1 MRREVD
7 VGNFDFLLNNKNYKD
22 FAEACVDA
30 ERSLIIST
38 VNAASATRRALEL
51 AVKWVYKVDTDLS
64 LPYRDNLSSLTRHKD
79 FVDIIDP
86 GLDELILYI
95 IKLGNLATHTNKK
108 IDKQKAVASL
118 RNLFAFVDWIDYCY
132 GDAYVE
138 RTYNEG
144 LIPSLDSVRE
154 KINKSET
161 EELARKREEEVDKAL
176 VDQREETPDNLQ
188 EKLVDNKNKNQK
200 DVNLTY
206 KIDPRTEAL
215 TRKEFIDVD
224 LELAGWQINK
234 NVLFEVEIDG
244 MPNTSGKGYVDYVL
258 YGKDG
263 LPLALVEAKK
273 TSVDPKA
280 GAHQALLYA
289 ECLEKKYGRR
299 PFYFNS
305 NGFVTWFTDDESQ
318 RIVSGFYSQDD
329 LQRLMDR
336 RHLARSLATYF
347 INDDITNRYYQR
359 DAVDATIEAL
369 RNKRRSALLVMATGT
384 GKTRTAISIVD
395 ILTRANAVTNI
406 LFLADRTA
414 LVNQAMRN
422 FNSLLPDL
430 SLANLTEAKK
440 NSKDIK
446 TSRMIFSTYQ
456 TMINSIDNVLD
467 DKGDRLF
474 TVGHFDLIIIDE
486 AHRSIYQRYKDVF
499 DYFDAKVIGL
509 TATPRDDIDRNTYEI
524 FHLEDNAPTYAYEY
538 EEAVR
543 DGYLVPY
550 NRIEAVLEFPSEG
563 IDYGS
568 LSPEEK
574 ERFNQIFGPESEG
587 LDISGSAI
595 NKWVFSQSTIDLV
608 INHFM
613 ERGIRDSS
621 GNEIGKT
628 IVFAKNQIHAD
639 LIKERFD
646 ILYPEKGPEYAEVIT
661 HTVTYAQDLIDRFSV
676 KDKLPQIA
684 ISVNMLDTGIDVP
697 EVVNLVF
704 FKDMFSKIM
713 FMQMIGR
720 GTRLCK
726 DLFGPGLYKKDFL
739 IFDYGGNFERFT
751 NGAPIVNPPLMKS
764 LTERIFATKSKIVKE
779 LQNLKYQ
786 EDAYKELRS
795 DFVGEL
801 LNEIRVLNTKS
812 FRVRKHIE
820 SVVKYKKIESWTSLN
835 NEDISLLEDEVAPL
849 IIPSKDHELTQRFDV
864 YVLSLGLAILE
875 GGTNTGLIRIIRESC
890 QELAKHGSIPAVAQ
904 ERNLIIDVGGEE
916 YWKDINL
923 VKLEDMRLR
932 IRDLLPI
939 IEGGPKS
946 KYFVDFED
954 TILSIE
960 EHGTEFF
967 ANDLSSYKEKV
978 ENYIKL
984 SVKDDKVLQKIYR
997 NEKLSHDDIAS
1008 IEKILWQDLG
1018 TREDYEKEFGDM
1030 KILRLIRKI
1039 NGLDEEAVRQAF
1051 ADFHKSTNLNY
1062 IQSRFLS
1069 TVMDYIMKNG
1079 YLDLR
1084 DFQNEPFK
1092 SLGSISKI
1100 FDENRNDLN
1109 SILNIIKE
1117 INYYADVA

>member
-1 MRREVD
+1 M
-7 VGNFDFLLNNKNYKD
+7 GNFDFLLNNKNYKD
-22 FAEACVDA
+22 FAEAYVDA

-38 VNAASATRRALEL
+38 INAASATRRALEL

-79 FVDIIDP
+79 FIDIIDP

-132 GDAYVE
+132 GDSYVE
-138 RTYNEG
+138 RTYDER

-154 KINKSET
+154 KIKKSET
-161 EELARKREEEVDKAL
+161 EELNRKMEEEVDKSL
-176 VDQREETPDNLQ
+176 VDQREETPDDLQ
-188 EKLVDNKNKNQK
+188 EKLVENKNKNQNNS
-200 DVNLTY
+200 DITY
-206 KIDPRTEAL
+206 KIDPRTETL

-234 NVLFEVEIDG
+234 NVIFEVEIDG

-258 YGKDG
+258 YGEDG

-280 GAHQALLYA
+280 GVHQAHLYA
-289 ECLEKKYGRR
+289 ECLEKKYGRK

-318 RIVSGFYSQDD
+318 RLVSGFYSQDD
-329 LQRLMDR
+329 LQRIMDR
-336 RHLARSLATYF
+336 RHLKKSLASYS

-359 DAVDATIEAL
+359 DAVDASIEAF
-369 RNKRRSALLVMATGT
+369 RNNRRSALLVMATGT

-395 ILTRANAVTNI
+395 ILTKANAVTNI

-422 FNSLLPDL
+422 FNSLLPNL
-430 SLANLTEAKK
+430 SIANLTEAKK
-440 NSKDIK
+440 NSKDIRS
-446 TSRMIFSTYQ
+446 SRMIFSTYQ

-499 DYFDAKVIGL
+499 EYFDAKVLGL

-524 FHLEDNAPTYAYEY
+524 FHLENNAPTYAYEY

-550 NRIEAVLEFPSEG
+550 NRIETVLEFPSDG
-563 IDYGS
+563 IDYDD
-568 LSPEEK
+568 LPPEEK
-574 ERFNQIFGPESEG
+574 ERFNQIFGPESEDI
-587 LDISGSAI
+587 DISGSDI
-595 NKWVFSQSTIDLV
+595 NRWVYSQSTIDIV
-608 INHFM
+608 IEQFM
-613 ERGIRDSS
+613 ERGIKNSS

-628 IVFAKNQIHAD
+628 IVFAKNQLHAE

-646 ILYPEKGPEYAEVIT
+646 ILYPEKGPEYAQVIT

-676 KDKLPQIA
+676 KDKLPQVA

-704 FKDMFSKIM
+704 FKDLFSRIM

-726 DLFGPGLYKKDFL
+726 DLFGPGLDKKDFL
-739 IFDYGGNFERFT
+739 IFDYGGNFKRFT
-751 NGAPIVNPPLMKS
+751 DGSPVVNPPLVKS
-764 LTERIFATKSKIVKE
+764 LSERIFASKVKIVMA

-786 EDAYKELRS
+786 EDSYKKIRDDYVSELI
-795 DFVGEL
+795 
-801 LNEIRVLNTKS
+801 NEIRALDTNS
-812 FRVRKHIE
+812 FRVRKRIE
-820 SVVKYKKIESWTSLN
+820 VVSKFKKMEAWTNLN
-835 NEDISLLEDEVAPL
+835 NKDILQLEDEVAL
-849 IIPSKDHELTQRFDV
+849 IIIPPKDHEMIQRFDLS
-864 YVLSLGLAILE
+864 VLSLALAILE
-875 GGTNTGLIRIIRESC
+875 GGTSKSLIRLIRETC
-890 QELAKHGSIPAVAQ
+890 NDIMKHGNIPAVSD
-904 ERNLIIDVGGEE
+904 EKDFIIEVAGEDF
-916 YWKDINL
+916 WKDIDFL
-923 VKLEDMRLR
+923 KLEDMRLR
-932 IRDLLPI
+932 IRNLVPL
-939 IEGGPKS
+939 IEDGPKF
-946 KYFVDFED
+946 KYYVDFED
-954 TILSIE
+954 TIISVE

-978 ENYIKL
+978 ENYIKI
-984 SVKDDKVLQKIYR
+984 SVKDDEVLQKIYR
-997 NEKLSHDDIAS
+997 NEILSQDDIS
-1008 IEKILWQDLG
+1008 SLEKILWQDLG

-1030 KILRLIRKI
+1030 KILKLIRKI
-1039 NGLDEEAVRQAF
+1039 NGLDEEAVRKAF
-1051 ADFHKSTNLNY
+1051 ADFHKSTKLNY
-1062 IQSRFLS
+1062 IQSKFLS
-1069 TVMDYIMKNG
+1069 TVMEYIMKNG
-1079 YLDLR
+1079 YLDPR

-1092 SLGSISKI
+1092 NLGSISKI
-1100 FDENRNDLN
+1100 FEDNRNDLN
-1109 SILNIIKE
+1109 SILGIIRE
-1117 INYYADVA
+1117 INYNSEVA

>member
-1 MRREVD
+1 M
-7 VGNFDFLLNNKNYKD
+7 GNFDFLLNNKNYKD

-38 VNAASATRRALEL
+38 INAASATRRALEL

-79 FVDIIDP
+79 FIDIIDP

-132 GDAYVE
+132 GDSYVE
-138 RTYNEG
+138 RTYDEG

-154 KINKSET
+154 KLNKSET
-161 EELARKREEEVDKAL
+161 EDLNRKREEEVDKAL
-176 VDQREETPDNLQ
+176 VDQRQETPDDLQ
-188 EKLVDNKNKNQK
+188 EKLVENKNKNQNNS
-200 DVNLTY
+200 DILY

-234 NVLFEVEIDG
+234 NVIFEVEIDG

-258 YGKDG
+258 YGEDG

-280 GAHQALLYA
+280 GAHQALLYV

-318 RIVSGFYSQDD
+318 RLVSGFYSQDD

-336 RHLARSLATYF
+336 RHLKKSLASYS

-359 DAVDATIEAL
+359 DAVDASIEAF
-369 RNKRRSALLVMATGT
+369 RNNRRSALLVMATGT

-395 ILTRANAVTNI
+395 ILTKANAVTNI

-440 NSKDIK
+440 NSKDIRS
-446 TSRMIFSTYQ
+446 SRMIFSTYQ

-499 DYFDAKVIGL
+499 EYFDAKVLGL

-524 FHLEDNAPTYAYEY
+524 FHLEDNDPTYAYEY
-538 EEAVR
+538 EEAVK

-550 NRIEAVLEFPSEG
+550 NRIETVLEFPSEG
-563 IDYGS
+563 IHYS
-568 LSPEEK
+568 NLTPEEK
-574 ERFNQIFGPESEG
+574 ERFDGIFGPDDEG
-587 LDISGSAI
+587 FDISGSDV
-595 NKWVFSQSTIDLV
+595 NRWVYSISTVDIV
-608 INHFM
+608 INDLM
-613 ERGIRDSS
+613 ERGIKNSS

-628 IVFAKNQIHAD
+628 IVFAKNQLHAE

-646 ILYPEKGPEYAEVIT
+646 ILYPEKGPEYAQVIT
-661 HTVTYAQDLIDRFSV
+661 HIVTYAQDLIDRFSV
-676 KDKLPQIA
+676 KDKLPQVA

-704 FKDMFSKIM
+704 FKDLFSRIM

-726 DLFGPGLYKKDFL
+726 DLFGPGLDKKDFL
-739 IFDYGGNFERFT
+739 IFDYGGNFKRFT
-751 NGAPIVNPPLMKS
+751 DGSPVVNPPLVKS
-764 LTERIFATKSKIVKE
+764 LSERIFASKVKIVMI

-786 EDAYKELRS
+786 EDSYKKIRDDYVSELI
-795 DFVGEL
+795 
-801 LNEIRVLNTKS
+801 NEIRALDTNS
-812 FRVRKHIE
+812 FRVRKRIE
-820 SVVKYKKIESWTSLN
+820 VVSKFKKMEAWTNLN
-835 NEDISLLEDEVAPL
+835 NQDILQLEDEVAPI
-849 IIPSKDHELTQRFDV
+849 IIPPKDHEMIQRFDLS
-864 YVLSLGLAILE
+864 VLSLALAILE
-875 GGTNTGLIRIIRESC
+875 GGTSKSLIRLIRETC
-890 QELAKHGSIPAVAQ
+890 NDIMKHGNISAVFD
-904 ERNLIIDVGGEE
+904 EKDFIIDVAGEDF
-916 YWKDINL
+916 WKDIDFL
-923 VKLEDMRLR
+923 KLEDMRLR
-932 IRDLLPI
+932 IRNLVPL
-939 IEGGPKS
+939 IEVGPKS
-946 KYFVDFED
+946 KYYVDFED
-954 TILSIE
+954 TIISVE

-967 ANDLSSYKEKV
+967 ANDLSSYREKV
-978 ENYIKL
+978 ENYIKI
-984 SVKDDKVLQKIYR
+984 SVKDDEVLQKIYR
-997 NEKLSHDDIAS
+997 NEILSHDDIS
-1008 IEKILWQDLG
+1008 SLEKILWQDLG

-1030 KILRLIRKI
+1030 
-1039 NGLDEEAVRQAF
+1039 
-1051 ADFHKSTNLNY
+1051 
-1062 IQSRFLS
+1062 
-1069 TVMDYIMKNG
+1069 
-1079 YLDLR
+1079 
-1084 DFQNEPFK
+1084 
-1092 SLGSISKI
+1092 
-1100 FDENRNDLN
+1100 
-1109 SILNIIKE
+1109 
-1117 INYYADVA
+1117 

>member
-1 MRREVD
+1 M
-7 VGNFDFLLNNKNYKD
+7 GNFDFLLNNKNYKD

-38 VNAASATRRALEL
+38 INAASATRRALEL

-79 FVDIIDP
+79 FIDIIDP

-132 GDAYVE
+132 GDSYVE
-138 RTYNEG
+138 RTYDEG
-144 LIPSLDSVRE
+144 LIPSLDRVRE
-154 KINKSET
+154 KLNKSET
-161 EELARKREEEVDKAL
+161 EDLNRKREEEVDKAL
-176 VDQREETPDNLQ
+176 VDQRQETPDDLQ
-188 EKLVDNKNKNQK
+188 EKLVENKNKNQNNS
-200 DVNLTY
+200 DITY

-234 NVLFEVEIDG
+234 NVIFEVEIDG

-258 YGKDG
+258 YGEDG

-273 TSVDPKA
+273 TSVDPKS
-280 GAHQALLYA
+280 GAHQAHLYA

-318 RIVSGFYSQDD
+318 RLVSGFYSQDD
-329 LQRLMDR
+329 LQRMMDR
-336 RHLARSLATYF
+336 RHLKKSLVIYS

-359 DAVDATIEAL
+359 DAVDASIEAF
-369 RNKRRSALLVMATGT
+369 RNNRRSALLVMATGT

-395 ILTRANAVTNI
+395 ILTKANAVTNI

-440 NSKDIK
+440 NSKDIRS
-446 TSRMIFSTYQ
+446 SRMIFSTYQ

-499 DYFDAKVIGL
+499 EYFDAKVLGL

-543 DGYLVPY
+543 HGYLVPY
-550 NRIEAVLEFPSEG
+550 NRIETVLEFPSDG
-563 IDYGS
+563 IDYDD
-568 LSPEEK
+568 LPPEEK
-574 ERFNQIFGPESEG
+574 ERFNQIFGPESEDI
-587 LDISGSAI
+587 DISGSDI
-595 NKWVFSQSTIDLV
+595 NRWVYSQSTIDIV
-608 INHFM
+608 IEQFM
-613 ERGIRDSS
+613 ERGIKNSS

-628 IVFAKNQIHAD
+628 IVFAKNQLHAE

-646 ILYPEKGPEYAEVIT
+646 ILYPEKGPEYAQVIT

-676 KDKLPQIA
+676 KDKLPQVA

-704 FKDMFSKIM
+704 FKDLFSRIM

-726 DLFGPGLYKKDFL
+726 DLFGPGLDKKDFL
-739 IFDYGGNFERFT
+739 IFDYGGNFKRFT
-751 NGAPIVNPPLMKS
+751 DGSPVVNPPLVKS
-764 LTERIFATKSKIVKE
+764 LSERIFASKVKIVMA

-786 EDAYKELRS
+786 EDSYKKIRNEYVNELI
-795 DFVGEL
+795 
-801 LNEIRVLNTKS
+801 NEIRALDTNS
-812 FRVRKHIE
+812 FRVRKRIE
-820 SVVKYKKIESWTSLN
+820 VVSKFKKMEAWTNLN
-835 NEDISLLEDEVAPL
+835 NQDILQLEDEVAPI
-849 IIPSKDHELTQRFDV
+849 IIPPKDHEMIQRFDLS
-864 YVLSLGLAILE
+864 VLSLALAILE
-875 GGTNTGLIRIIRESC
+875 GGTSKSLIRLIRDTC
-890 QELAKHGSIPAVAQ
+890 NDIMKHGNIPAVFD
-904 ERNLIIDVGGEE
+904 EKDFITDVAGEDF
-916 YWKDINL
+916 WKDIDFL
-923 VKLEDMRLR
+923 KLEDMRMR
-932 IRDLLPI
+932 IRNLVPL
-939 IEGGPKS
+939 IEDGPKF
-946 KYFVDFED
+946 KYYVDFED
-954 TILSIE
+954 TIISVE

-967 ANDLSSYKEKV
+967 ANDLSSY
-978 ENYIKL
+978 
-984 SVKDDKVLQKIYR
+984 
-997 NEKLSHDDIAS
+997 
-1008 IEKILWQDLG
+1008 
-1018 TREDYEKEFGDM
+1018 
-1030 KILRLIRKI
+1030 
-1039 NGLDEEAVRQAF
+1039 
-1051 ADFHKSTNLNY
+1051 
-1062 IQSRFLS
+1062 
-1069 TVMDYIMKNG
+1069 
-1079 YLDLR
+1079 
-1084 DFQNEPFK
+1084 
-1092 SLGSISKI
+1092 
-1100 FDENRNDLN
+1100 
-1109 SILNIIKE
+1109 
-1117 INYYADVA
+1117 

>member
-1 MRREVD
+1 M
-7 VGNFDFLLNNKNYKD
+7 GNFDFLLNNKNYKD

-38 VNAASATRRALEL
+38 INAASATRRALEL

-79 FVDIIDP
+79 FIDIIDP

-132 GDAYVE
+132 GDSYVE
-138 RTYNEG
+138 RTYDEG
-144 LIPSLDSVRE
+144 LIPSLDRVRE
-154 KINKSET
+154 KLNKSET
-161 EELARKREEEVDKAL
+161 EDLNRKREEEVDKAL
-176 VDQREETPDNLQ
+176 VDQRQETPDDLQ
-188 EKLVDNKNKNQK
+188 EKLVENKNKNQNNS
-200 DVNLTY
+200 DITY

-234 NVLFEVEIDG
+234 NVIFEVEIDG

-258 YGKDG
+258 YGEDG

-273 TSVDPKA
+273 TSVDPKS
-280 GAHQALLYA
+280 GAHQAHLYA

-318 RIVSGFYSQDD
+318 RLVSGFYSQDD
-329 LQRLMDR
+329 LQRMMDR
-336 RHLARSLATYF
+336 RHLKKSLVIYS

-359 DAVDATIEAL
+359 DAVDASIEAF
-369 RNKRRSALLVMATGT
+369 RNDRRSALLVMATGT

-395 ILTRANAVTNI
+395 ILTKANAVTNI

-440 NSKDIK
+440 NSKDIRS
-446 TSRMIFSTYQ
+446 SRMIFSTYQ

-499 DYFDAKVIGL
+499 EYFDAKVLGL

-543 DGYLVPY
+543 HGYLVPY
-550 NRIEAVLEFPSEG
+550 NRIETVLEFPSDG
-563 IDYGS
+563 IDYDD
-568 LSPEEK
+568 LPPEEK
-574 ERFNQIFGPESEG
+574 ERFNQIFGPESEDI
-587 LDISGSAI
+587 DISGSDI
-595 NKWVFSQSTIDLV
+595 NRWVYSQSTIDIV
-608 INHFM
+608 IEQFM
-613 ERGIRDSS
+613 ERGIKNSS

-628 IVFAKNQIHAD
+628 IVFAKNQLHAE

-646 ILYPEKGPEYAEVIT
+646 ILYPEKGPEYAQVIT

-676 KDKLPQIA
+676 KDKLPQVA

-704 FKDMFSKIM
+704 FKDLFSRIM

-726 DLFGPGLYKKDFL
+726 DLFGPGLDKKDFL
-739 IFDYGGNFERFT
+739 IFDYGGNFKRFT
-751 NGAPIVNPPLMKS
+751 DGSPTVNPPLVKS
-764 LTERIFATKSKIVKE
+764 LSERIFTSKVKIAMA

-786 EDAYKELRS
+786 EDSYKKIRNEYVNELI
-795 DFVGEL
+795 
-801 LNEIRVLNTKS
+801 NEIRALDTNS
-812 FRVRKHIE
+812 FRVRKRIE
-820 SVVKYKKIESWTSLN
+820 VVSKFKKMEAWTNLN
-835 NEDISLLEDEVAPL
+835 NQDILQLEDEVAPI
-849 IIPSKDHELTQRFDV
+849 IIPPKDHEMIQRFDLS
-864 YVLSLGLAILE
+864 VLSLALAILE
-875 GGTNTGLIRIIRESC
+875 GGTSKSLIRLIRETC
-890 QELAKHGSIPAVAQ
+890 NDIMKHGNIPAVFD
-904 ERNLIIDVGGEE
+904 EKDFIIDVAGEDF
-916 YWKDINL
+916 WKDIDFL
-923 VKLEDMRLR
+923 KLEDMRLR
-932 IRDLLPI
+932 IRNLVPL
-939 IEGGPKS
+939 IEDGPKS
-946 KYFVDFED
+946 KYYVDFED
-954 TILSIE
+954 TIISVE

-978 ENYIKL
+978 ENYIKI
-984 SVKDDKVLQKIYR
+984 SVKDDEVLQKIYR
-997 NEKLSHDDIAS
+997 NEILSQDDIS
-1008 IEKILWQDLG
+1008 SLEKILWQDLG
-1018 TREDYEKEFGDM
+1018 TRE
-1030 KILRLIRKI
+1030 
-1039 NGLDEEAVRQAF
+1039 AVSYT
-1051 ADFHKSTNLNY
+1051 HLTLPTS
-1062 IQSRFLS
+1062 
-1069 TVMDYIMKNG
+1069 
-1079 YLDLR
+1079 DL
-1084 DFQNEPFK
+1084 
-1092 SLGSISKI
+1092 
-1100 FDENRNDLN
+1100 
-1109 SILNIIKE
+1109 
-1117 INYYADVA
+1117 V

>member
-1 MRREVD
+1 M
-7 VGNFDFLLNNKNYKD
+7 GNFDFLLNNKNYKD

-38 VNAASATRRALEL
+38 INAASATRRALEL

-79 FVDIIDP
+79 FIDIIDP

-132 GDAYVE
+132 GDSYVE
-138 RTYNEG
+138 RTYDEG

-154 KINKSET
+154 KLKKSET
-161 EELARKREEEVDKAL
+161 EDLNRKREEEVDKAL
-176 VDQREETPDNLQ
+176 VDQRQETPDDLQ
-188 EKLVDNKNKNQK
+188 EKLVENKNKNQNNS
-200 DVNLTY
+200 DIAY

-234 NVLFEVEIDG
+234 NVIFEVEIDG

-280 GAHQALLYA
+280 GAHQAHLYA

-318 RIVSGFYSQDD
+318 RLVSGFYSQDD

-336 RHLARSLATYF
+336 RHLKKSLAIYS

-359 DAVDATIEAL
+359 DAVDASIEAF
-369 RNKRRSALLVMATGT
+369 RNNRRSALLVMATGT

-395 ILTRANAVTNI
+395 ILTKANAVTNI

-440 NSKDIK
+440 NSKDIRS
-446 TSRMIFSTYQ
+446 SRMIFSTYQ

-499 DYFDAKVIGL
+499 EYFDAKVLGL

-524 FHLEDNAPTYAYEY
+524 FHLEDNDPTYAYEY
-538 EEAVR
+538 EEAVK

-550 NRIEAVLEFPSEG
+550 NRIETFLEFPSEG
-563 IDYGS
+563 IHYS
-568 LSPEEK
+568 NLTPEEK
-574 ERFNQIFGPESEG
+574 ERFDGIFGPDDEG
-587 LDISGSAI
+587 FDISGSDV
-595 NKWVFSQSTIDLV
+595 NRWVYSISTVDIV
-608 INHFM
+608 INDLM
-613 ERGIRDSS
+613 ERGIKNSS

-628 IVFAKNQIHAD
+628 IVFAKNQLHAE

-646 ILYPEKGPEYAEVIT
+646 ILYPEKGPEYAQVIT

-676 KDKLPQIA
+676 KDKLPQVA

-704 FKDMFSKIM
+704 FKDLFSRIM

-726 DLFGPGLYKKDFL
+726 DLFGPGLDKKDFL
-739 IFDYGGNFERFT
+739 IFDYGGNFKRFT
-751 NGAPIVNPPLMKS
+751 DGSPTVNPPLVKS
-764 LTERIFATKSKIVKE
+764 LSERIFASKVKIVMI

-786 EDAYKELRS
+786 EDSYKKIRDDYVSELI
-795 DFVGEL
+795 
-801 LNEIRVLNTKS
+801 NEIRALDTNS
-812 FRVRKHIE
+812 FRVRKRIE
-820 SVVKYKKIESWTSLN
+820 VVSKFKKMEAWTNLN
-835 NEDISLLEDEVAPL
+835 NQDILQLEDEVAPI
-849 IIPSKDHELTQRFDV
+849 IIPPKDHEMIQRFDLS
-864 YVLSLGLAILE
+864 VLSLALAILE
-875 GGTNTGLIRIIRESC
+875 GGTSKSLIRLIRETC
-890 QELAKHGSIPAVAQ
+890 NDIMKHGNISAVFD
-904 ERNLIIDVGGEE
+904 EKDFIIDVAGEDF
-916 YWKDINL
+916 WKDIDFL
-923 VKLEDMRLR
+923 KLEDMRLR
-932 IRDLLPI
+932 IRHLVPL
-939 IEGGPKS
+939 IEVGPKS
-946 KYFVDFED
+946 KYYVDFED
-954 TILSIE
+954 TIISVE

-978 ENYIKL
+978 ENYIKI
-984 SVKDDKVLQKIYR
+984 SVKDDEVLQKIYR
-997 NEKLSHDDIAS
+997 NEILSQDDIS
-1008 IEKILWQDLG
+1008 SLEKILWQNLG

-1030 KILRLIRKI
+1030 KILKLIRKI
-1039 NGLDEEAVRQAF
+1039 NGLDEEAVRKAF
-1051 ADFHKSTNLNY
+1051 ADFHKSTKLNY
-1062 IQSRFLS
+1062 IQSKFLS
-1069 TVMDYIMKNG
+1069 TVMEYIMKNG
-1079 YLDLR
+1079 YLDPR

-1100 FDENRNDLN
+1100 FEDNRNDLN
-1109 SILNIIKE
+1109 SILGIIRE
-1117 INYYADVA
+1117 INYNSEVA

>member
-1 MRREVD
+1 M
-7 VGNFDFLLNNKNYKD
+7 GNFDFLLNNKNYKD

-38 VNAASATRRALEL
+38 INAASATRRALEL

-79 FVDIIDP
+79 FIDIIDP

-132 GDAYVE
+132 GDSYVE
-138 RTYNEG
+138 RTYDEG

-154 KINKSET
+154 KLKKSET
-161 EELARKREEEVDKAL
+161 EDLNRKREEEVDKAL
-176 VDQREETPDNLQ
+176 VDQRQETPDDLQ
-188 EKLVDNKNKNQK
+188 EKLVENKNKNQNNS
-200 DVNLTY
+200 DIAY

-234 NVLFEVEIDG
+234 NVIFEVEIDG

-280 GAHQALLYA
+280 GAHQAHLYA

-318 RIVSGFYSQDD
+318 RLVSGFYSQDD

-336 RHLARSLATYF
+336 RHLKKSLAIYS

-359 DAVDATIEAL
+359 DAVDASIEAF
-369 RNKRRSALLVMATGT
+369 RNNRRSALLVMATGT

-395 ILTRANAVTNI
+395 ILTKANAVTNI

-440 NSKDIK
+440 NSKDIRS
-446 TSRMIFSTYQ
+446 SRMIFSTYQ

-499 DYFDAKVIGL
+499 EYFDAKVLGL

-524 FHLEDNAPTYAYEY
+524 FHLENNAPTYAYEY

-550 NRIEAVLEFPSEG
+550 NRIETVLEFPSEG
-563 IDYGS
+563 IHYS
-568 LSPEEK
+568 NLTPEEK
-574 ERFNQIFGPESEG
+574 ERFDGIFGPDDEG
-587 LDISGSAI
+587 FDISGSDV
-595 NKWVFSQSTIDLV
+595 NRWVYSISTVDIV
-608 INHFM
+608 INDLM
-613 ERGIRDSS
+613 ERGIKNSS

-628 IVFAKNQIHAD
+628 IVFAKNQLHAE

-646 ILYPEKGPEYAEVIT
+646 ILYPEKGPEYAQVIT

-676 KDKLPQIA
+676 KDKLPQVA

-704 FKDMFSKIM
+704 FKDLFSRIM

-726 DLFGPGLYKKDFL
+726 DLFGPGLDKKDFL
-739 IFDYGGNFERFT
+739 IFDYGGNFKRFT
-751 NGAPIVNPPLMKS
+751 DGSPVVNPPLVKS
-764 LTERIFATKSKIVKE
+764 LSERIFASKVKIVMI

-786 EDAYKELRS
+786 EDSYKKIRDDYVSELI
-795 DFVGEL
+795 
-801 LNEIRVLNTKS
+801 NEIRALDTNS
-812 FRVRKHIE
+812 FRVRKRIE
-820 SVVKYKKIESWTSLN
+820 VVSKFKKMEAWTNLN
-835 NEDISLLEDEVAPL
+835 NQDILQLEDEVAPI
-849 IIPSKDHELTQRFDV
+849 IIPPKDHEMIQRFDLS
-864 YVLSLGLAILE
+864 VLSLALAILE
-875 GGTNTGLIRIIRESC
+875 GGTSKSLIRLIRETC
-890 QELAKHGSIPAVAQ
+890 NDIMKHGNISAVFD
-904 ERNLIIDVGGEE
+904 EKDFIIDVAGEDF
-916 YWKDINL
+916 WKDIDFL
-923 VKLEDMRLR
+923 KLEDMRLR
-932 IRDLLPI
+932 IRHLVPL
-939 IEGGPKS
+939 IEVGPKS
-946 KYFVDFED
+946 KYYVDFED
-954 TILSIE
+954 TIISVE

-978 ENYIKL
+978 ENYIKI
-984 SVKDDKVLQKIYR
+984 SVKDDEVLQKIYR
-997 NEKLSHDDIAS
+997 NEILSQDDIS
-1008 IEKILWQDLG
+1008 SLEKILWQDLG

-1030 KILRLIRKI
+1030 KILKLIRKI
-1039 NGLDEEAVRQAF
+1039 NGLDEEAVRKAF
-1051 ADFHKSTNLNY
+1051 ADFHKSTKLNY
-1062 IQSRFLS
+1062 IQSKFLS
-1069 TVMDYIMKNG
+1069 TVMEYIMKNG
-1079 YLDLR
+1079 YLDPR
-1084 DFQNEPFK
+1084 DFQYEPFK

-1100 FDENRNDLN
+1100 FEDNRNDLN
-1109 SILNIIKE
+1109 SILGIIRE
-1117 INYYADVA
+1117 INYNSEVA

>member
-1 MRREVD
+1 M
-7 VGNFDFLLNNKNYKD
+7 GNFDFLLNNKNYKD

-38 VNAASATRRALEL
+38 INAASATRRALEL

-79 FVDIIDP
+79 FIDIIDP

-132 GDAYVE
+132 GDSYVE
-138 RTYNEG
+138 RTYDEG

-154 KINKSET
+154 KLKKSET
-161 EELARKREEEVDKAL
+161 EDLNRKREEEVDKAL
-176 VDQREETPDNLQ
+176 VDQRQETPDDLQ
-188 EKLVDNKNKNQK
+188 EKLVENKNKNQNNS
-200 DVNLTY
+200 DIAY

-234 NVLFEVEIDG
+234 NVIFEVEIDG

-280 GAHQALLYA
+280 GAHQAHLYA

-318 RIVSGFYSQDD
+318 RLVSGFYSQDD

-336 RHLARSLATYF
+336 RHLKKSLAIYS

-359 DAVDATIEAL
+359 DAVDASIEAF
-369 RNKRRSALLVMATGT
+369 RNNRRSALLVMATGT

-395 ILTRANAVTNI
+395 ILTKANAVTNI

-440 NSKDIK
+440 NSKDIRS
-446 TSRMIFSTYQ
+446 SRMIFSTYQ

-499 DYFDAKVIGL
+499 EYFDAKVLGL

-524 FHLEDNAPTYAYEY
+524 FHLENNAPTYAYEY

-550 NRIEAVLEFPSEG
+550 NRIETVLEFPSDG
-563 IDYGS
+563 IDYDD
-568 LSPEEK
+568 LPPEEK

-587 LDISGSAI
+587 IDISGSDI
-595 NKWVFSQSTIDLV
+595 NKWVYSQSTIDIV
-608 INHFM
+608 IEQFM
-613 ERGIRDSS
+613 ERGIKNSS

-628 IVFAKNQIHAD
+628 IVFAKNQLHAE

-646 ILYPEKGPEYAEVIT
+646 ILYPEKGPEYAQVIT

-676 KDKLPQIA
+676 KDKLPQVA

-704 FKDMFSKIM
+704 FKDLFSRIM

-726 DLFGPGLYKKDFL
+726 DLFGPGLDKKDFL
-739 IFDYGGNFERFT
+739 IFDYGGNFKRFT
-751 NGAPIVNPPLMKS
+751 DGSPTVNPPLVKS
-764 LTERIFATKSKIVKE
+764 LSERIFASKVKIVMI

-786 EDAYKELRS
+786 EDSYKKIRDDYVSELI
-795 DFVGEL
+795 
-801 LNEIRVLNTKS
+801 NEIRALDTNS
-812 FRVRKHIE
+812 FRVRKRIE
-820 SVVKYKKIESWTSLN
+820 VVSKFKKMEAWTNLN
-835 NEDISLLEDEVAPL
+835 NQDILQLEDEVAPI
-849 IIPSKDHELTQRFDV
+849 IIPPKDHEMIQRFDLS
-864 YVLSLGLAILE
+864 VLSLALAILE
-875 GGTNTGLIRIIRESC
+875 GGTSKSLIRLIRETC
-890 QELAKHGSIPAVAQ
+890 NDIMKHGNISAVFD
-904 ERNLIIDVGGEE
+904 EKDFIIDVAGEDF
-916 YWKDINL
+916 WKDIDFL
-923 VKLEDMRLR
+923 KLEDMRLR
-932 IRDLLPI
+932 IRNLVPL
-939 IEGGPKS
+939 IEDGPKF
-946 KYFVDFED
+946 KYYVDFED
-954 TILSIE
+954 TIISVE

-967 ANDLSSYKEKV
+967 ANDLSSYREKV
-978 ENYIKL
+978 ENYIKI
-984 SVKDDKVLQKIYR
+984 SVKDDEVLQKIYR
-997 NEKLSHDDIAS
+997 NEILSHDDIS
-1008 IEKILWQDLG
+1008 SLEKILWQDLG

-1030 KILRLIRKI
+1030 KILKLIRKI
-1039 NGLDEEAVRQAF
+1039 NGLDEEAVRKAF
-1051 ADFHKSTNLNY
+1051 ADFHKSTKLNY
-1062 IQSRFLS
+1062 IQSKFLS
-1069 TVMDYIMKNG
+1069 TVMEYIMKNG
-1079 YLDLR
+1079 YLDPR
-1084 DFQNEPFK
+1084 DFQYEPFK

-1100 FDENRNDLN
+1100 FEHNRNDLN
-1109 SILNIIKE
+1109 SILGIIRE
-1117 INYYADVA
+1117 INYNSEVA

>member
-1 MRREVD
+1 M
-7 VGNFDFLLNNKNYKD
+7 GNFDFLLNNKNYKD

-38 VNAASATRRALEL
+38 INAASATRRALEL

-79 FVDIIDP
+79 FIDIIDP

-132 GDAYVE
+132 GDSYVE
-138 RTYNEG
+138 RTYDEG
-144 LIPSLDSVRE
+144 LIPSLDRVRE
-154 KINKSET
+154 KLNKSET
-161 EELARKREEEVDKAL
+161 EDLNRKREEEVDKAL
-176 VDQREETPDNLQ
+176 VDQRQETPDDLQ
-188 EKLVDNKNKNQK
+188 EKLVENKNKNQNNS
-200 DVNLTY
+200 DITY

-234 NVLFEVEIDG
+234 NVIFEVEIDG

-258 YGKDG
+258 YGEDG

-273 TSVDPKA
+273 TSVDPKS
-280 GAHQALLYA
+280 GAHQAHLYA

-318 RIVSGFYSQDD
+318 RLVSGFYSQDD
-329 LQRLMDR
+329 LQRMMDR
-336 RHLARSLATYF
+336 RHLKKSLVIYS

-359 DAVDATIEAL
+359 DAVDASIEAF
-369 RNKRRSALLVMATGT
+369 RNNRRSALLVMATGT

-395 ILTRANAVTNI
+395 ILTKANAVTNI

-440 NSKDIK
+440 NSKDIRS
-446 TSRMIFSTYQ
+446 SRMIFSTYQ

-499 DYFDAKVIGL
+499 EYFDAKVLGL

-543 DGYLVPY
+543 HGYLVPY
-550 NRIEAVLEFPSEG
+550 NRIETVLEFPSDG
-563 IDYGS
+563 IDYDD
-568 LSPEEK
+568 LPPEEK
-574 ERFNQIFGPESEG
+574 ERFNQIFGPESEDI
-587 LDISGSAI
+587 DISGSDI
-595 NKWVFSQSTIDLV
+595 NRWVYSQSTIDIV
-608 INHFM
+608 IEQFM
-613 ERGIRDSS
+613 ERGIKNSS

-628 IVFAKNQIHAD
+628 IVFAKNQLHAE

-646 ILYPEKGPEYAEVIT
+646 ILYPEKGPEYAQVIT

-676 KDKLPQIA
+676 KDKLPQVA

-704 FKDMFSKIM
+704 FKDLFSRIM

-726 DLFGPGLYKKDFL
+726 DLFGPGLDKKDFL
-739 IFDYGGNFERFT
+739 IFDYGGNFKRFT
-751 NGAPIVNPPLMKS
+751 DGSPTVNPPLVKS
-764 LTERIFATKSKIVKE
+764 LSERIFTSKVKIAMA

-786 EDAYKELRS
+786 EDSYKKIRNEYVNELI
-795 DFVGEL
+795 
-801 LNEIRVLNTKS
+801 NEIRALDTNS
-812 FRVRKHIE
+812 FRVRKRIE
-820 SVVKYKKIESWTSLN
+820 VVSKFKKMEAWTNLN
-835 NEDISLLEDEVAPL
+835 NQDILQLEDEVAPI
-849 IIPSKDHELTQRFDV
+849 IIPPKDHEMIQRFDLS
-864 YVLSLGLAILE
+864 VLSLALAILE
-875 GGTNTGLIRIIRESC
+875 GGTSKSLIRLIRETC
-890 QELAKHGSIPAVAQ
+890 NDIMKHGNIPAVFD
-904 ERNLIIDVGGEE
+904 EKDFIIDVAGEDF
-916 YWKDINL
+916 WKDIDFL
-923 VKLEDMRLR
+923 KLEDMRLR
-932 IRDLLPI
+932 IRNLVPL
-939 IEGGPKS
+939 IEDGPKS
-946 KYFVDFED
+946 KYYVDFED
-954 TILSIE
+954 TIISVE

-978 ENYIKL
+978 ENYIKI
-984 SVKDDKVLQKIYR
+984 SVKDDEVLQKIYR
-997 NEKLSHDDIAS
+997 NEILSQDDIS
-1008 IEKILWQDLG
+1008 SLEKILWQDLG

-1030 KILRLIRKI
+1030 KILKLIRKI
-1039 NGLDEEAVRQAF
+1039 NGLDEEAVRKAF
-1051 ADFHKSTNLNY
+1051 ADFHKSTKLNY
-1062 IQSRFLS
+1062 IQSKFLS
-1069 TVMDYIMKNG
+1069 TVMEYIMKNG
-1079 YLDLR
+1079 YLDPR

-1100 FDENRNDLN
+1100 FEDNRNDLN
-1109 SILNIIKE
+1109 SILGIIRE
-1117 INYYADVA
+1117 INYNSEVA

>member
-1 MRREVD
+1 M
-7 VGNFDFLLNNKNYKD
+7 GNFDFLLNNKNYKD

-38 VNAASATRRALEL
+38 INAASATRRALEL

-79 FVDIIDP
+79 FIDIIDP

-132 GDAYVE
+132 GDSYVE
-138 RTYNEG
+138 RTYDEG

-154 KINKSET
+154 KLNKSET
-161 EELARKREEEVDKAL
+161 EDLNRKREEEVDKAL
-176 VDQREETPDNLQ
+176 VNQREETPDDLQ
-188 EKLVDNKNKNQK
+188 EKLVENKNKNQNNS
-200 DVNLTY
+200 DIIY

-234 NVLFEVEIDG
+234 NVIFEVEIDG

-258 YGKDG
+258 YGEDG

-273 TSVDPKA
+273 TSVDPKS

-318 RIVSGFYSQDD
+318 RLVSGFYSQDD

-336 RHLARSLATYF
+336 RHLKKSLASYS

-359 DAVDATIEAL
+359 DAVDASIEAF
-369 RNKRRSALLVMATGT
+369 RNNRRSALLVMATGT

-395 ILTRANAVTNI
+395 ILTKANAVTNI

-414 LVNQAMRN
+414 LVNQAMIN
-422 FNSLLPDL
+422 FNSLLLDL

-440 NSKDIK
+440 NSKDIRS
-446 TSRMIFSTYQ
+446 SRMIFSTYQ

-499 DYFDAKVIGL
+499 EYFDAKVLGL

-524 FHLEDNAPTYAYEY
+524 FHLEDNDPTYAYEY
-538 EEAVR
+538 EEAVK

-550 NRIEAVLEFPSEG
+550 NRIETVLEFPSEG
-563 IDYGS
+563 IHYS
-568 LSPEEK
+568 NLTPEEK
-574 ERFNQIFGPESEG
+574 ERFDGIFGPDDEG
-587 LDISGSAI
+587 FDISGSDV
-595 NKWVFSQSTIDLV
+595 NRWVYSISTVDIV
-608 INHFM
+608 INDLM
-613 ERGIRDSS
+613 ERGIKNSS

-628 IVFAKNQIHAD
+628 IVFAKNQLHAE

-646 ILYPEKGPEYAEVIT
+646 ILYPEKGPEYAQVIT

-676 KDKLPQIA
+676 KDKLPQVA

-704 FKDMFSKIM
+704 FKDLFSRIM

-726 DLFGPGLYKKDFL
+726 DLFGPGLDKKDFL
-739 IFDYGGNFERFT
+739 IFDYGGNFKRFT
-751 NGAPIVNPPLMKS
+751 DGSPVVNPPLVKS
-764 LTERIFATKSKIVKE
+764 LSERIFASKVKIVMI

-786 EDAYKELRS
+786 EDSYKKIRDDYVSELI
-795 DFVGEL
+795 
-801 LNEIRVLNTKS
+801 NEIRALDTNS
-812 FRVRKHIE
+812 FRVRKRIE
-820 SVVKYKKIESWTSLN
+820 VVSKFKKMEAWTNLN
-835 NEDISLLEDEVAPL
+835 NQDILQLEDEVAPI
-849 IIPSKDHELTQRFDV
+849 IIPPKDHEMIQRFDLS
-864 YVLSLGLAILE
+864 VLSLALAILE
-875 GGTNTGLIRIIRESC
+875 GGTSKSLIRLIRETC
-890 QELAKHGSIPAVAQ
+890 NDIMKHGNISAVFD
-904 ERNLIIDVGGEE
+904 EKDFIIDVAGEDF
-916 YWKDINL
+916 WKDIDFL
-923 VKLEDMRLR
+923 KLEDMRLR
-932 IRDLLPI
+932 IRNLVPL
-939 IEGGPKS
+939 IEVGPKS
-946 KYFVDFED
+946 KYYVDFED
-954 TILSIE
+954 TIISVE

-967 ANDLSSYKEKV
+967 ANDLSSYREKV
-978 ENYIKL
+978 ENYIKI
-984 SVKDDKVLQKIYR
+984 SVKDDEVLQKIYR
-997 NEKLSHDDIAS
+997 NEILSHDDIS
-1008 IEKILWQDLG
+1008 SLEKILWQDLG

-1030 KILRLIRKI
+1030 KILKLIRKI
-1039 NGLDEEAVRQAF
+1039 NGLDEEAVRKAF
-1051 ADFHKSTNLNY
+1051 ADFHKSTKLNY
-1062 IQSRFLS
+1062 IQSKFLS
-1069 TVMDYIMKNG
+1069 TVMEYIMKNG
-1079 YLDLR
+1079 YLDPR
-1084 DFQNEPFK
+1084 DFQYEPFK

-1100 FDENRNDLN
+1100 FEHNRNDLN
-1109 SILNIIKE
+1109 SILGIIRE
-1117 INYYADVA
+1117 INYNSEVA

>member
-1 MRREVD
+1 M
-7 VGNFDFLLNNKNYKD
+7 GNFDFLLNNKNYKE

-38 VNAASATRRALEL
+38 INAASATRRALEL

-79 FVDIIDP
+79 FIDIIDP

-132 GDAYVE
+132 GDSYVE
-138 RTYNEG
+138 RTYDEG

-154 KINKSET
+154 KLNKSET
-161 EELARKREEEVDKAL
+161 EDLNRKREEEVDKAL
-176 VDQREETPDNLQ
+176 VDQRQETPDDLQ
-188 EKLVDNKNKNQK
+188 EKLVENKNKNQNNA
-200 DVNLTY
+200 DIIY

-234 NVLFEVEIDG
+234 NVIFEVEIDG

-258 YGKDG
+258 YGEDG

-318 RIVSGFYSQDD
+318 RLVSGFYSQDD

-336 RHLARSLATYF
+336 RHLKKSLASYS

-359 DAVDATIEAL
+359 DAVDASIEAF
-369 RNKRRSALLVMATGT
+369 RNNRRSALLVMATGT

-395 ILTRANAVTNI
+395 ILTKANAVTNI

-440 NSKDIK
+440 NSKDIRS
-446 TSRMIFSTYQ
+446 SRMIFSTYQ
-456 TMINSIDNVLD
+456 TIINSIDNVLD

-499 DYFDAKVIGL
+499 EYFDAKVLGL

-524 FHLEDNAPTYAYEY
+524 FHLEDNDPTYAYEY
-538 EEAVR
+538 EEAVK

-550 NRIEAVLEFPSEG
+550 NRIETVLEFPSEG
-563 IDYGS
+563 IHYS
-568 LSPEEK
+568 NLTPEEK
-574 ERFNQIFGPESEG
+574 ERFDGIFGPDDEG
-587 LDISGSAI
+587 FDISGSDV
-595 NKWVFSQSTIDLV
+595 NRWVYSISTVDIV
-608 INHFM
+608 INDLM
-613 ERGIRDSS
+613 ERGIKNSS

-628 IVFAKNQIHAD
+628 IVFAKNQLHAE

-646 ILYPEKGPEYAEVIT
+646 ILYPEKGPEYAQVIT

-676 KDKLPQIA
+676 KDKLPQVA

-704 FKDMFSKIM
+704 FKDLFSRIM

-726 DLFGPGLYKKDFL
+726 DLFGPGLDKKDFL
-739 IFDYGGNFERFT
+739 IFDYGGNFKRFT
-751 NGAPIVNPPLMKS
+751 DGSPVVNPPLVKS
-764 LTERIFATKSKIVKE
+764 LSERIFASKVKIVMA

-786 EDAYKELRS
+786 EDPYKKIR
-795 DFVGEL
+795 DDYVGEL
-801 LNEIRVLNTKS
+801 LNEIRALDTNS
-812 FRVRKHIE
+812 FRVRKRIE
-820 SVVKYKKIESWTSLN
+820 VVSKFKKMEAWTNLN
-835 NEDISLLEDEVAPL
+835 NQDILQLEDEVAPI
-849 IIPSKDHELTQRFDV
+849 IIPPKDHEMIQRFDLS
-864 YVLSLGLAILE
+864 VLSLALAILE
-875 GGTNTGLIRIIRESC
+875 GGTSKSLIRLIRETC
-890 QELAKHGSIPAVAQ
+890 NDIMKHGNIPAVFD
-904 ERNLIIDVGGEE
+904 EKDFIIDVAGEDF
-916 YWKDINL
+916 WKDIDFL
-923 VKLEDMRLR
+923 KLEDMRIR
-932 IRDLLPI
+932 IRNLVPL
-939 IEGGPKS
+939 IEDGPKF
-946 KYFVDFED
+946 KYYVDFED
-954 TILSIE
+954 TIISVE

-978 ENYIKL
+978 ENYIKI
-984 SVKDDKVLQKIYR
+984 SVKDDEV
-997 NEKLSHDDIAS
+997 
-1008 IEKILWQDLG
+1008 
-1018 TREDYEKEFGDM
+1018 
-1030 KILRLIRKI
+1030 
-1039 NGLDEEAVRQAF
+1039 
-1051 ADFHKSTNLNY
+1051 
-1062 IQSRFLS
+1062 
-1069 TVMDYIMKNG
+1069 
-1079 YLDLR
+1079 
-1084 DFQNEPFK
+1084 
-1092 SLGSISKI
+1092 
-1100 FDENRNDLN
+1100 
-1109 SILNIIKE
+1109 
-1117 INYYADVA
+1117 

>member
-1 MRREVD
+1 M
-7 VGNFDFLLNNKNYKD
+7 GNFDFLLNNKNYKD

-38 VNAASATRRALEL
+38 INAASATRRALEL

-64 LPYRDNLSSLTRHKD
+64 LPYRDNLSSLTKHKD
-79 FVDIIDP
+79 FIDIIDP

-132 GDAYVE
+132 GDSYAE
-138 RTYNEG
+138 RTYDEG

-154 KINKSET
+154 KIKKSET
-161 EELARKREEEVDKAL
+161 EDLNRKREEEVDKAL
-176 VDQREETPDNLQ
+176 VDQREETPDDLQ
-188 EKLVDNKNKNQK
+188 EKLVENKNKNQNNA
-200 DVNLTY
+200 DITY

-224 LELAGWQINK
+224 LELAGWKINK
-234 NVLFEVEIDG
+234 NVIFEVEIDG

-273 TSVDPKA
+273 TSVDPKV

-318 RIVSGFYSQDD
+318 RLVSGFYSQDD

-336 RHLARSLATYF
+336 RHLKKSLASYS

-359 DAVDATIEAL
+359 DAVDASIEAF
-369 RNKRRSALLVMATGT
+369 RNNRRSALLVMATGT

-395 ILTRANAVTNI
+395 ILTKANAVTNI

-440 NSKDIK
+440 NSKDIRS
-446 TSRMIFSTYQ
+446 SRMIFSTYQ

-467 DKGDRLF
+467 DNGDRLF

-499 DYFDAKVIGL
+499 EYFDAKVLGL

-550 NRIEAVLEFPSEG
+550 NRIETVLEFPSDG
-563 IDYGS
+563 IDYDD
-568 LSPEEK
+568 LPPEEK

-587 LDISGSAI
+587 IDISGSDI
-595 NKWVFSQSTIDLV
+595 NRWVYSQSTIDIV
-608 INHFM
+608 IEQFM
-613 ERGIRDSS
+613 ERGIKNSS
-621 GNEIGKT
+621 GNEVGKT
-628 IVFAKNQIHAD
+628 IVFAKNQLHAE

-646 ILYPEKGPEYAEVIT
+646 ILYPEKGPEYAQVIT

-704 FKDMFSKIM
+704 FKDLFSRIM

-726 DLFGPGLYKKDFL
+726 DLFGPGLDKKNFL
-739 IFDYGGNFERFT
+739 IFDYGGNFKRFT
-751 NGAPIVNPPLMKS
+751 DGSPVVNPPLVKS
-764 LTERIFATKSKIVKE
+764 LSERIFASKVKIVMAF
-779 LQNLKYQ
+779 QNLKYQ
-786 EDAYKELRS
+786 EDSYKKIRDNYVSELI
-795 DFVGEL
+795 
-801 LNEIRVLNTKS
+801 NEIRALDTNS
-812 FRVRKHIE
+812 FRVRKRIE
-820 SVVKYKKIESWTSLN
+820 VVSKFKKMEAWTNLN
-835 NEDISLLEDEVAPL
+835 NQDILQLEDEVAL
-849 IIPSKDHELTQRFDV
+849 IIIPPKDHEMIQRFDLS
-864 YVLSLGLAILE
+864 VLSLALAILE
-875 GGTNTGLIRIIRESC
+875 GGTSKSLIRLIRETC
-890 QELAKHGSIPAVAQ
+890 NDIMKHGNIPAVFD
-904 ERNLIIDVGGEE
+904 EKDFIIDVAGEDF
-916 YWKDINL
+916 WKDIDFL
-923 VKLEDMRLR
+923 KLEDMRLR
-932 IRDLLPI
+932 IRNLVPL
-939 IEGGPKS
+939 IEDGPKF
-946 KYFVDFED
+946 KYYVDFED
-954 TILSIE
+954 TIISVE

-978 ENYIKL
+978 ENYIKI
-984 SVKDDKVLQKIYR
+984 SVKDDEVLQKIYR
-997 NEKLSHDDIAS
+997 NEILSHDDIS
-1008 IEKILWQDLG
+1008 SLEKILWQDLG

-1030 KILRLIRKI
+1030 KILKLIRKI
-1039 NGLDEEAVRQAF
+1039 NGLDEEAVRKAF
-1051 ADFHKSTNLNY
+1051 ADFHKSTKLNY
-1062 IQSRFLS
+1062 IQSKFLS
-1069 TVMDYIMKNG
+1069 TVMEYIMKNG
-1079 YLDLR
+1079 YLDPR

-1100 FDENRNDLN
+1100 FEDNRNDLN
-1109 SILNIIKE
+1109 SILGIIRE
-1117 INYYADVA
+1117 INYNSEVA